1 MKTIKPRLPKHG
13 QRISWGRKLIG
24 DDRAQWRLFRRSE
37 ETRRVFPE
45 MRTFAVSTP
54 RPMIANELRRMR
66 ARLRDAV
73 DAYDLSL
80 MEVTQ

>member
-1 MKTIKPRLPKHG
+1 MNPRHPKHG
-13 QRISWGRKLIG
+13 QRISWARVPVSDGRV
-24 DDRAQWRLFRRSE
+24 QWRLFRRSE

-45 MRTFAVSTP
+45 MRTFTADTP
-54 RPMIANELRRMR
+54 RPLIAAELRRMR

-80 MEVTQ
+80 LGVSA

>member
-1 MKTIKPRLPKHG
+1 MKPRQPKHG
-13 QRISWGRKLIG
+13 QRISWARVQISE
-24 DDRAQWRLFRRSE
+24 DRMQWRLFRRSE
-37 ETRRVFPE
+37 VTRRVFPE

-54 RPMIANELRRMR
+54 RPLIANELRRMR

-80 MEVTQ
+80 LGVSA